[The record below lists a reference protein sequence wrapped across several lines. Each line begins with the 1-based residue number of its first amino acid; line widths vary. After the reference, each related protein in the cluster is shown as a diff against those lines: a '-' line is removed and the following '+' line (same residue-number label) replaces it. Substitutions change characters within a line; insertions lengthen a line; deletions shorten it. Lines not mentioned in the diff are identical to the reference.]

1 MRSPLVVLVLVVPLS
16 AQGQETREW
25 RPPPAVYTEIARYS
39 PAVIEVAEATTGCL
53 EHSHGCFATT
63 QGYFGSQAAAR
74 KSPVLAGAL
83 SFLVPFG
90 TGSFYAGNSGH
101 GVRHLVI
108 GGVALS
114 GMVVSAV
121 SMPDLCDAACTEFG
135 VFMVSFGVFFL
146 NQVVGTIVAVIDA
159 NHFNR
164 DLGSAAF
171 SVSPTFTVVGREASG
186 NGIGTMPTEQLGVRL
201 LHFSF

>member
-1 MRSPLVVLVLVVPLS
+1 MRSPLVVLVLIVPLS
-16 AQGQETREW
+16 AQGQEMREW
-25 RPPPAVYTEIARYS
+25 RPPPAAHTEIARYS
-39 PAVIEVAEATTGCL
+39 PAAVIEVAEAATDCL

-63 QGYFGSQAAAR
+63 HGYSSPQAAAR

-114 GMVVSAV
+114 GMVASAV

-135 VFMVSFGVFFL
+135 VFMVSFGVLFL
-146 NQVVGTIVAVIDA
+146 NELVGTVVAVIDA

-164 DLGSAAF
+164 DLGSVAF
-171 SVSPTFTVVGREASG
+171 SVSPAFTLVGREAS
-186 NGIGTMPTEQLGVRL
+186 QVGVRL
-201 LHFSF
+201 LHVSF